1 MNHEVS
7 TEFRRDDD
15 EIDLIELLMILVREK
30 KTIAITTII
39 VTLMALGGALFER
52 NASKKVQVILTPK
65 IENFKQGDILVGTVL
80 EKAYTK
86 NDIRAK
92 SKLSLDEFRDEFK
105 ISGIIPKDIEDSRA
119 FLAKSGGTLEYTPTS
134 YKIDLRVGSIG
145 ESKAV
150 LDSYIT
156 ELNSYYRTQKESTY
170 RFKNFD
176 SSILDD
182 KKYNYEDYI
191 AILESRKAAL
201 KALIA
206 GREKEKL
213 DYVSY
218 GFGYRELQIELN
230 NLENIRIQNL
240 KNYLLATN
248 IVRDKDK
255 FSSEFV
261 NRQFR
266 LETEIKEK
274 KEVANNYK
282 NLLNSYKVENSTMVI
297 PKGVKITLGDNE
309 KEKYYVE
316 LMNNYLKTEKEVL
329 ILEET
334 LKELIYISK
343 NLKTGTES
351 EQQYI
356 MESLRKI
363 IASYNSIVALA
374 NQLEAKE
381 NYITNGELIKVAS
394 PVEVVSNSKAKLIL
408 AVGVVMGVFL
418 GVMMAFMKNFY
429 HSFKKASKGMMA
441 IAMFLFLGV
450 NSYSKEEIT
459 IGFTHKE
466 IKEGLNPDRT
476 PFDLNETLIKNY
488 FIGALNL
495 DVAELN
501 KISITPI
508 YPIDSIKTTESRLKA
523 GEKDYLYLPTEYLVT
538 LNLSDS
544 KLEKEVAGKLR
555 TEFPKFYVE
564 SFLNLGARKVSY
576 LDKYDSYRDT
586 LGVFTTLINGLKEEI
601 AQRRD
606 KAPTTEIFYEY
617 NNLAVELNK
626 IVDVTYRDTLN
637 FIKSNNF
644 VKNIDVEKVYLI
656 GENRYINLSLESL
669 KVEKKTYE
677 NVLKNYSTGERGA
690 SILESG
696 DLAMSG
702 DSGLREK
709 QYIDISKQ
717 YLGNLNKEN
726 SLKIKLI
733 ENERNLKEMRLPTET
748 ENSRI
753 ESELGL
759 IQDELNSIVDRM
771 VAVELKDYRREYV
784 GSVKVF

>member
-65 IENFKQGDILVGTVL
+65 IKNFKQGDILVGTVL

-86 NDIRAK
+86 NDVRAK
-92 SKLSLDEFRDEFK
+92 SKQSLDEFRDEFK

-329 ILEET
+329 TLEET

-508 YPIDSIKTTESRLKA
+508 YPLGSIKTTESRLKA
-523 GEKDYLYLPTEYLVT
+523 GEKGYLYLPTEYLVT

-544 KLEKEVAGKLR
+544 KLEKEVADKLR

-601 AQRRD
+601 AQRRE

-733 ENERNLKEMRLPTET
+733 ENERSLKEMRLPTEA

>member
-1 MNHEVS
+1 
-7 TEFRRDDD
+7 
-15 EIDLIELLMILVREK
+15 
-30 KTIAITTII
+30 
-39 VTLMALGGALFER
+39 
-52 NASKKVQVILTPK
+52 
-65 IENFKQGDILVGTVL
+65 
-80 EKAYTK
+80 
-86 NDIRAK
+86 
-92 SKLSLDEFRDEFK
+92 KLSLDEFRDEFK

-119 FLAKSGGTLEYTPTS
+119 FLAKSGATLEYTPTS
-134 YKIDLRVGSIG
+134 YKIDFRVGNIA
-145 ESKAV
+145 ESRAV

-191 AILESRKAAL
+191 TILESRKAAL

-206 GREKEKL
+206 GRENQKL
-213 DYVSY
+213 NYVSY

-261 NRQFR
+261 NRKFR
-266 LETEIKEK
+266 LETDIKEK

-282 NLLNSYKVENSTMVI
+282 SLLNSYKVENNTMVI

-329 ILEET
+329 TLEET

-381 NYITNGELIKVAS
+381 NYIANGELIKIAS
-394 PVEVVSNSKAKLIL
+394 PIEVVSNSKAKLIL

-429 HSFKKASKGMMA
+429 HSFKKASKGMTA

-476 PFDLNETLIKNY
+476 PFDLNETLVNNY
-488 FIGALNL
+488 FIGVLNL

-501 KISITPI
+501 KISIRPI
-508 YPIDSIKTTESRLKA
+508 YPLGSIKTTESRLKA
-523 GEKDYLYLPTEYLVT
+523 G
-538 LNLSDS
+538 
-544 KLEKEVAGKLR
+544 
-555 TEFPKFYVE
+555 
-564 SFLNLGARKVSY
+564 
-576 LDKYDSYRDT
+576 
-586 LGVFTTLINGLKEEI
+586 
-601 AQRRD
+601 
-606 KAPTTEIFYEY
+606 
-617 NNLAVELNK
+617 
-626 IVDVTYRDTLN
+626 
-637 FIKSNNF
+637 
-644 VKNIDVEKVYLI
+644 
-656 GENRYINLSLESL
+656 
-669 KVEKKTYE
+669 
-677 NVLKNYSTGERGA
+677 
-690 SILESG
+690 
-696 DLAMSG
+696 
-702 DSGLREK
+702 
-709 QYIDISKQ
+709 
-717 YLGNLNKEN
+717 
-726 SLKIKLI
+726 
-733 ENERNLKEMRLPTET
+733 
-748 ENSRI
+748 
-753 ESELGL
+753 
-759 IQDELNSIVDRM
+759 
-771 VAVELKDYRREYV
+771 
-784 GSVKVF
+784 